1 MCPKCFVTKMAMT
14 FVTAER
20 GGGGSVDGECLDFVL
35 EENAFANEKNFFR
48 Q

>member
-1 MCPKCFVTKMAMT
+1 MPEMLRDQNDHDLRDRR
-14 FVTAER
+14 E

>member
-1 MCPKCFVTKMAMT
+1 MLRDQNDHDLRDRR
-14 FVTAER
+14 E
-20 GGGGSVDGECLDFVL
+20 GGVGGSVDGECLDFVL